1 MSNKDRCF
9 KQISRSS
16 SVWSNNVERERE
28 GSGGWVEKKREREGG
43 KEGGEGRE
51 RGGEEEREEGR

>member
-16 SVWSNNVERERE
+16 SVWSNNIERERE
-28 GSGGWVEKKREREGG
+28 GSGGWVEKKRERGREG
-43 KEGGEGRE
+43 GGEGRE
-51 RGGEEEREEGR
+51 RGREEGREEGR